1 MVCRVLLTGYGSWL
15 IFISYTTIF
24 LVNFNPFEKEKTD
37 ENFAVRATRARI
49 AEVTNVLALN
59 Y

>member
-1 MVCRVLLTGYGSWL
+1 MVNICKLYYN
-15 IFISYTTIF
+15 FF
-24 LVNFNPFEKEKTD
+24 VNFNPFEKEKTD

-49 AEVTNVLALN
+49 AEVANVLALN